1 MKEFKLSNINV
12 FTLARDF
19 YRNIILYILAFL
31 IGVLGVKVYSDAI
44 YVPAYTSTMT
54 VSVSTTTQYAYFY
67 SDLANTIEVAE
78 VLKNVFDSEVLR
90 LKVEEETG
98 KPFTASIS
106 TKTIAET
113 NFIVISVTDA
123 TPQKAYDTLV
133 AVYKNYDKV
142 FNNSVFENTRTNV
155 MSPPTV
161 PMKPS
166 NAKIDSSFG
175 KKLGLLL
182 AAVMMLAILFLS
194 FIRDTV
200 KQASDVENCI
210 DGELLGV
217 VYHDTIKKKKRKIS
231 TSSRTDLLIVSNPNI
246 SYGFVESIK
255 RLSIKILYKLKGK
268 QAKRVLFTSYDQHE
282 GKSTI
287 STSVAVQ
294 LAKEGAKVLLV
305 DVDLRKPTVPSLF
318 PEMTFDKEKNLYAF
332 LKGKASIEDVIQH
345 NAIDDIDVASSPSGH
360 MQSAEVLHKG
370 KLKELLDYAQDKYD
384 VIVLDTPPVS
394 MVADTEQIAD
404 IVDLSILV
412 VIQDRITIPEINETI
427 DMLEASNS
435 EFFGVVLNNVKTLG
449 GFITKDHNVN
459 ISEKYGYGRSY
470 GYGYG
475 YGHGYGYG
483 YGYGYGNNKK

>member
-1 MKEFKLSNINV
+1 MKEFKLSNINLY
-12 FTLARDF
+12 TLLKDF
-19 YRNIILYILAFL
+19 CRNIIVYVLAFF

-44 YVPAYTSTMT
+44 YVPEYTSTMT
-54 VSVSTTTQYAYFY
+54 VSVSTTTQYSYFY
-67 SDLANTIEVAE
+67 SDLANTIEIAE
-78 VLKNVFDSEVLR
+78 VLKNVFDSEVLK

-98 KPFTASIS
+98 KPFTA
-106 TKTIAET
+106 TITTTTVAET
-113 NFIVISVTDA
+113 NFIVISVTDSS
-123 TPQKAYDTLV
+123 PQKAYDTLV
-133 AVYKNYDKV
+133 AVYNNYDKV
-142 FNNSVFENTRTNV
+142 FNNSIFEDTRTNV

-161 PMKPS
+161 PLKPS
-166 NAKIDSSFG
+166 NTKIDSSFG
-175 KKLGLLL
+175 KKLGVLLS
-182 AAVMMLAILFLS
+182 AVTMLAVLFMS

-200 KQASDVENCI
+200 KQASDIEESV

-217 VYHDTIKKKKRKIS
+217 VYHDSVKKKNKKFALQNK
-231 TSSRTDLLIVSNPNI
+231 TNLLIVSNPNI
-246 SYGFVESIK
+246 SYGFVEAIK

-305 DVDLRKPTVPSLF
+305 DVDLRKPTVPSMF
-318 PEMTFDKEKNLYAF
+318 PDMTFEKEKSLYAF
-332 LKGKASIEDVIQH
+332 LKGKANIEDVIQH
-345 NAIDDIDVASSPSGH
+345 NETEGIDVASSPSGH

-404 IVDLSILV
+404 IVDLSVLV

-435 EFFGVVLNNVKTLG
+435 EFFGCVLNNVKTISG
-449 GFITKDHNVN
+449 YFTKDHNIN
-459 ISEKYGYGRSY
+459 IAEKYGYGRSY

-475 YGHGYGYG
+475 YGSGYGYG
-483 YGYGYGNNKK
+483 YGYGHKNK